1 MAFKL
6 LQDTCN
12 RHLMITANDDI
23 VIDGNIREN
32 KKLLAAWVVSSF
44 LSRLD
49 KPEIGTTLKDIGKD
63 QMPINIGRFM
73 DNSRVT
79 SKPCIVPTTDLNHV
93 YISGKTNSGKSCA
106 SRVIIEE
113 AAQYK
118 NLNILILDPRNQ
130 SAGLFVPE
138 DRESFLSLYP
148 EFGMDRNSVHG
159 YKFDYYTPG
168 QTCGQK
174 LPDNLTRLAQGRSIV
189 SFKWLDD
196 KQRCEE
202 FTKILNAVFT
212 FCSKEE
218 SPVTHLLIIV
228 EEAQSF
234 TKKRV
239 DGNAK
244 AAAEKAEIALDRMF
258 RETRKYGCCVVNV
271 SQSSKDFSRD
281 YASVRQNTNTKIFLH
296 NSDIEID
303 YAADFI
309 GNGRQ
314 IVQLPPATAIIFN
327 PAWGVIKVKIRPPY
341 SKVWDFSA
349 EDTAKIIQKPAL
361 VRSPLAGSPQ
371 RLLELIKEHYDRT
384 GQGMNLS
391 EVAIKFGVSS
401 KRKIQGLVG
410 ELEHAGYIKTY
421 RINQRGKPRI
431 IEPVNGGGVD

>member
-6 LQDTCN
+6 LQDACN
-12 RHLMITANDDI
+12 KHLMITANDDI
-23 VIDGNIREN
+23 TVDGNIRDD

-44 LSRLD
+44 VNRLD
-49 KPEIGTTLKDIGKD
+49 KPEVGSALKDIGKD

-73 DNSRVT
+73 DNFRVT
-79 SKPCIVPTTDLNHV
+79 SKSCSLPITKFNNIYTSGTTGV
-93 YISGKTNSGKSCA
+93 GKTCTC
-106 SRVIIEE
+106 RVIIEE

-118 NLNILILDPRNQ
+118 DLSILIISPRNQ
-130 SAGLFVPE
+130 AAGLFVPE

-148 EFGMDRNSVHG
+148 EFGMDRSSAHG
-159 YKFDYYTPG
+159 YKFDYYAPG
-168 QTCGQK
+168 QNFGQK
-174 LPDNLTRLAQGRSIV
+174 LPDDRSQLAQGHSV
-189 SFKWLDD
+189 VVLKWLGE
-196 KQRCEE
+196 KQRYEHFKE
-202 FTKILNAVFT
+202 ILNSVFR

-218 SPVTHLLIIV
+218 SSVTRLLIVI
-228 EEAQSF
+228 EEAHCF
-234 TKKRV
+234 TKKRA
-239 DGNAK
+239 DDSAK
-244 AAAEKAEIALDRMF
+244 TAAEKAEIALDRMV
-258 RETRKYGCCVVNV
+258 REGRKYGCCVIID
-271 SQSSKDFSRD
+271 SQSIKDFTRD
-281 YASVRQNTNTKIFLH
+281 SASIRQNTNTKIFLH
-296 NSDIEID
+296 NTDREID

-361 VRSPLAGSPQ
+361 TRPRPTSEAN

-391 EVAIKFGVSS
+391 ETAIKFGVSS
-401 KRKIQGLVG
+401 KRRIQGLVD

-421 RINQRGKPRI
+421 RISQRGKPRI
-431 IEPVNGGGVD
+431 IEPVNDGRAD